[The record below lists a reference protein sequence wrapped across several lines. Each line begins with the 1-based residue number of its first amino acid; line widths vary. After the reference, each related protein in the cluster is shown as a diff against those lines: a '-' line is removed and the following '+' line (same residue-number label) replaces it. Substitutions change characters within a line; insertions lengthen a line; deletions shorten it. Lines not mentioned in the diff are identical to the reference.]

1 MTAAAPAGPGTVW
14 DARAE
19 AYRTSPTHAGGA
31 DLDRVI
37 ELCEPRTGL
46 VAIDVATG
54 GGHVARRLRDAGCLV
69 TTVDPTPGMQ
79 PDVIARAEYLPFAD
93 GSFELAVNRYAAH
106 HYDDVAEAIREMAR
120 VASDR
125 VVVEDLLY
133 QDEACEEAELLRDP
147 SHRRNYT
154 EAEWRALFEGAG
166 LELQA
171 VEIQKVDHPL
181 EAWIARTGCT
191 GPDAQ
196 RVRELLAPYTVDGV
210 WTNEV
215 IILKG
220 KKR

>member
-1 MTAAAPAGPGTVW
+1 MSGTGTVESGTVW

-19 AYRTSPTHAGGA
+19 AYRTSATHARGA

-120 VASDR
+120 VAADR

-147 SHRRNYT
+147 SHKRNYT
-154 EAEWRALFEGAG
+154 EAEWRALFAGAG
-166 LELQA
+166 LALET
-171 VEIQKVDHPL
+171 VEIQQVDHPL
-181 EAWIARTGCT
+181 EEWIARTGCT

-196 RVRELLAPYTVDGV
+196 RVRELLAPRVVDGV

-220 KKR
+220 KK

>member
-1 MTAAAPAGPGTVW
+1 MTVMTDW
-14 DARAE
+14 DTRAE
-19 AYRTSPTHAGGA
+19 AYRTSATHAGGA

-37 ELCEPRTGL
+37 EWCEPGEGV

-54 GGHVARRLRDAGCLV
+54 GGHVARRLREAGCLV
-69 TTVDPTPGMQ
+69 TTVDPSPGMQ

-93 GSFELAVNRYAAH
+93 GSFEVAVNRYAAH

-133 QDEACEEAELLRDP
+133 QDEACEQAELLRDP
-147 SHRRNYT
+147 THKRNYT

-166 LELQA
+166 LAIEA

-181 EAWIARTGCT
+181 EEWIARTGCE
-191 GPDAQ
+191 GEDAE
-196 RVRELLAPYTVDGV
+196 RVRELLAPRVVDGV

-220 KKR
+220 KK

>member
-1 MTAAAPAGPGTVW
+1 MSVAGTEW

-19 AYRTSPTHAGGA
+19 AYRTSVTHARGA

-54 GGHVARRLRDAGCLV
+54 GGHVARRLREAGCVV
-69 TTVDPTPGMQ
+69 TTVDPTPGMH

-93 GSFELAVNRYAAH
+93 GCFEVAVNRYAAH
-106 HYDDVAEAIREMAR
+106 HYDDVAEAMRELAR
-120 VASDR
+120 VASAR

-133 QDEACEEAELLRDP
+133 QDDACEEAELLRDP
-147 SHRRNYT
+147 THKRNYT
-154 EAEWRALFEGAG
+154 EAEWRTLFTGAG
-166 LELQA
+166 LALDT
-171 VEIQKVDHPL
+171 VEIQTVDHPL
-181 EAWIARTGCT
+181 EEWIARTGCT

-196 RVRELLAPYTVDGV
+196 RVRELLAPRVVAGV

-215 IILKG
+215 IILRG
-220 KKR
+220 KK